1 MNRIGF
7 GVVLVFHIAPSR
19 PATCYSCW
27 SALSILGS
35 RFKSRRQ
42 AESQLSWS
50 ESSEPHRNAFQ
61 IHKAQLDKRSL
72 ACLPRPEASRNRRPE
87 LPGMLLLDSDEAKV
101 HNLQEFAILNSHE
114 LKESSCICLVYSI
127 FIRMTFQETQLYAKS
142 WEHIVLFRWMFTS
155 WSRTH
160 WPTPWRPSEPTLEP

>member
-1 MNRIGF
+1 MHQAHRCWISEQGETTHPRLGFAFCFKNDTCSNLVFFRLSLVHIPNVNRIGF

-61 IHKAQLDKRSL
+61 TNGAWLVFQDPKHPETGDPNCR
-72 ACLPRPEASRNRRPE
+72 AC
-87 LPGMLLLDSDEAKV
+87 
-101 HNLQEFAILNSHE
+101 
-114 LKESSCICLVYSI
+114 CYW
-127 FIRMTFQETQLYAKS
+127 IRMRQRSTTCK
-142 WEHIVLFRWMFTS
+142 
-155 WSRTH
+155 
-160 WPTPWRPSEPTLEP
+160 TLQF